1 MEIAPI
7 STSKSFLISALK
19 EIFYIVSS
27 LRVSVFLTFNSLK
40 FSDSS
45 HHHHCH
51 GNIVRRGFNH
61 AEIILKTDEILQ

>member
-27 LRVSVFLTFNSLK
+27 LRVSVFLTWNSLK

-45 HHHHCH
+45 HHCH